1 MIDPLRLL
9 ADLFAVVGW
18 SLGVLLVILVLSGL
32 VAWLARRALKR

>member
-9 ADLFAVVGW
+9 ADLFA
-18 SLGVLLVILVLSGL
+18 VLLVILVLSGL